1 MIVEKLNWDTEFF
14 GIKVGRIVLT
24 ETDNFDPV
32 SFEKQVKEDEFELVY
47 VISLKKILNVENN
60 EQLKLNL
67 MDVQITMSKKF
78 NPNEYTNTPYEFR
91 TELSETELQECYCI
105 AEQTASVSRFYKEPL
120 IGPEKTKKLYR
131 KWIDN
136 ALDQSFS
143 DGLFV
148 ERTQNTIVGV
158 HITKTNI
165 TNKLGLFTLTGVNEN
180 IKRMG
185 LGSKLWN
192 QSFGYWSNTC
202 ELELINSPFSLQNM
216 ESFNFHLKMG
226 FNKIASLKTGLRG
239 WFDYELP
246 LHDGNGKVV
255 DADAGDVYFSTGP
268 RKDQLG
274 PT

>member
-1 MIVEKLNWDTEFF
+1 MIIEKLNWDTEFF
-14 GIKVGRIVLT
+14 GIKVGRIILA

-32 SFEKQVKEDEFELVY
+32 SFEQQVKEDEFELVY
-47 VISLKKILNVENN
+47 IISLKKILNIENK

-78 NPNEYTNTPYEFR
+78 NPNEYSNIPYEFR
-91 TELSETELQECYCI
+91 TELSETELQECYRI
-105 AEQTASVSRFYKEPL
+105 AEQTATVSRFYKEPL
-120 IGPEKTKKLYR
+120 IGPEKTKELYR

-148 ERTQNTIVGV
+148 ERTKNTIVGV
-158 HITKTNI
+158 HIIKTNN
-165 TNKLGLFTLTGVNEN
+165 TNKLGLFTLTGVDEN

-202 ELELINSPFSLQNM
+202 ELECINSPFSLQNM

-226 FNKIASLKTGLRG
+226 FNKLEEIKYIYHYSNKL
-239 WFDYELP
+239 
-246 LHDGNGKVV
+246 
-255 DADAGDVYFSTGP
+255 
-268 RKDQLG
+268 
-274 PT
+274 